1 MPRKAKE
8 EIIEISKEV
17 TEKKTP
23 VKKAAKTTKKESAK
37 KTTATASKTAK
48 TEKIAKTES
57 KTTAKKTANKEAEET
72 IKKTTRRAK
81 SVETKE
87 KSTSKKSSATTKKK
101 ADSKTKADTTAKT
114 TKAKKTARKTST
126 AESKATTKKS
136 TSTTKKADSTT
147 KADTT
152 AETTKAKKTTATKTK
167 PKTAAKSATK
177 KASTTRKTKK
187 TKADLEKTAAD
198 VENNLALENAENE
211 ATEKVNVV
219 EYYDLPYRYNQTIVK
234 ILAQTPN
241 ILFVYWDISDDDRNN
256 FVSQY
261 GENFFNN
268 TVPVLLV
275 INKTMNYSYEVQIND
290 FANSW
295 YLHVNDA
302 NCEYQVE
309 LGRRNK
315 EGSQN
320 YYPDYYYVT
329 TSNELD
335 MPNDH
340 ILLENIP
347 NNVLFKNIKT
357 QELVEKPIVNIKFFK
372 DFARS
377 KDFYKY
383 FKELLNDELEG
394 DGINLNLPS
403 SHTSSSFK

>member
-1 MPRKAKE
+1 MPRKAKD
-8 EIIEISKEV
+8 EINEISKEV

-23 VKKAAKTTKKESAK
+23 VKKITRKTTNVPTEEKEESKVEK
-37 KTTATASKTAK
+37 KTTRKTSTTASKTK
-48 TEKIAKTES
+48 TTTKKSES
-57 KTTAKKTANKEAEET
+57 KKSTSTTAKKASTTAKKTA
-72 IKKTTRRAK
+72 
-81 SVETKE
+81 
-87 KSTSKKSSATTKKK
+87 TTKKK
-101 ADSKTKADTTAKT
+101 
-114 TKAKKTARKTST
+114 
-126 AESKATTKKS
+126 
-136 TSTTKKADSTT
+136 
-147 KADTT
+147 
-152 AETTKAKKTTATKTK
+152 TATKS
-167 PKTAAKSATK
+167 KTAAKSATK
-177 KASTTRKTKK
+177 KASTTRKSKK
-187 TKADLEKTAAD
+187 A
-198 VENNLALENAENE
+198 VENVEDDVVLENAENE
-211 ATEKVNVV
+211 AKEKVNVV

-241 ILFVYWDISDDDRNN
+241 ILFVYWDISDNDRNN

-261 GENFFNN
+261 GEDFFNN

>member
-48 TEKIAKTES
+48 TEKISKVES
-57 KTTAKKTANKEAEET
+57 KATAKKTANKEAEET

-81 SVETKE
+81 SVDTEEKE
-87 KSTSKKSSATTKKK
+87 KSET
-101 ADSKTKADTTAKT
+101 
-114 TKAKKTARKTST
+114 AKKTARKTST

-136 TSTTKKADSTT
+136 TSATKKADSTT

-152 AETTKAKKTTATKTK
+152 TKTKKTTATTTK
-167 PKTAAKSATK
+167 PKTSTKATTK

-198 VENNLALENAENE
+198 VENDLALENAENE
-211 ATEKVNVV
+211 AKEKVSVV
-219 EYYDLPYRYNQTIVK
+219 EYYDLPYRYNQTVVK

-241 ILFVYWDISDDDRNN
+241 ILFVYWDISDNDRNN

-261 GENFFNN
+261 GEDFFNN

-315 EGSQN
+315 ENHQN
-320 YYPDYYYVT
+320 YYSNYYYVT
-329 TSNELD
+329 TSNNLD

-340 ILLENIP
+340 ILLDNIP
-347 NNVLFKNIKT
+347 HNVLFKNVKT
-357 QELVEKPIVNIKFFK
+357 QELVEKPIANIEFLKE
-372 DFARS
+372 FA
-377 KDFYKY
+377 KNKEFYKY
-383 FKELLNDELEG
+383 FKELLNGELEG
-394 DGINLNLPS
+394 DGITLNLPS

>member
-37 KTTATASKTAK
+37 KTTATSSKTAK
-48 TEKIAKTES
+48 TKKIAKVES
-57 KTTAKKTANKEAEET
+57 KATAKKTANKEAEET

-81 SVETKE
+81 SVETEEKE
-87 KSTSKKSSATTKKK
+87 KSET
-101 ADSKTKADTTAKT
+101 
-114 TKAKKTARKTST
+114 AKKTARKTST

-136 TSTTKKADSTT
+136 TSATKKADSTT

-152 AETTKAKKTTATKTK
+152 TKTKKTTATTTK
-167 PKTAAKSATK
+167 PKTSTKATTK

-187 TKADLEKTAAD
+187 TVADLENIVAD
-198 VENNLALENAENE
+198 VENDLALENAENE
-211 ATEKVNVV
+211 AKEKVSVV
-219 EYYDLPYRYNQTIVK
+219 EYYDLPYRYNQTVVK

-241 ILFVYWDISDDDRNN
+241 ILFVYWDISDNDRNN

-261 GENFFNN
+261 GEDFFNN

-275 INKTMNYSYEVQIND
+275 TNKTMNYSYEVQIND

-315 EGSQN
+315 ENHQN
-320 YYPDYYYVT
+320 YYSNYYYVT
-329 TSNELD
+329 TSNNLD

-340 ILLENIP
+340 ILLDNIP
-347 NNVLFKNIKT
+347 HNVLFKNVKT
-357 QELVEKPIVNIKFFK
+357 QELVEKPIANIEFLKE
-372 DFARS
+372 FA
-377 KDFYKY
+377 KNKEFYKY
-383 FKELLNDELEG
+383 FKELLNGELEG
-394 DGINLNLPS
+394 DGITLNLPS

>member
-37 KTTATASKTAK
+37 KTTATASKTEK

-101 ADSKTKADTTAKT
+101 ADSTTKADTTAKT

-136 TSTTKKADSTT
+136 TSTTT
-147 KADTT
+147 K
-152 AETTKAKKTTATKTK
+152 
-167 PKTAAKSATK
+167 SSTK

-187 TKADLEKTAAD
+187 TTADLENIVAD
-198 VENNLALENAENE
+198 VENDLALENAENE
-211 ATEKVNVV
+211 AKEKVSVV
-219 EYYDLPYRYNQTIVK
+219 EYYDLPYRYNQTVVK

-241 ILFVYWDISDDDRNN
+241 ILFVYWDISDNDRNN

-261 GENFFNN
+261 GEDFFNN

-315 EGSQN
+315 ENHQN
-320 YYPDYYYVT
+320 YYSNYYYVT
-329 TSNELD
+329 TSNNLD

-340 ILLENIP
+340 ILLDNIP
-347 NNVLFKNIKT
+347 HNVLFKNVKT
-357 QELVEKPIVNIKFFK
+357 QELVEKPIANIEFLKE
-372 DFARS
+372 FA
-377 KDFYKY
+377 KNKEFYKY
-383 FKELLNDELEG
+383 FKELLNGELEG
-394 DGINLNLPS
+394 DGITLNLPS

>member
-23 VKKAAKTTKKESAK
+23 VKKATKTTKKESAK

-48 TEKIAKTES
+48 TEKIAKVES
-57 KTTAKKTANKEAEET
+57 KATAKKTANKEAEET

-81 SVETKE
+81 SVETEEKE
-87 KSTSKKSSATTKKK
+87 KSET
-101 ADSKTKADTTAKT
+101 
-114 TKAKKTARKTST
+114 AKKTARKTST

-136 TSTTKKADSTT
+136 TSATKKADSTT

-152 AETTKAKKTTATKTK
+152 AKTTKTTATTTK
-167 PKTAAKSATK
+167 PKTSTKSATK
-177 KASTTRKTKK
+177 KTSTTRKTKK

-198 VENNLALENAENE
+198 VENNLVLENAENE
-211 ATEKVNVV
+211 AKEKVNVV
-219 EYYDLPYRYNQTIVK
+219 EYYDLPYRYNQTYNQTVVK

-241 ILFVYWDISDDDRNN
+241 ILFVYWDISDNDRNN

-261 GENFFNN
+261 GEDFFNN

-315 EGSQN
+315 ENYQN
-320 YYPDYYYVT
+320 YYSNYYYVT
-329 TSNELD
+329 TSNNLD

-340 ILLENIP
+340 ILLDNIP
-347 NNVLFKNIKT
+347 HNVLFKNVKT
-357 QELVEKPIVNIKFFK
+357 QELVEKPIVNIEFLKE
-372 DFARS
+372 FA
-377 KDFYKY
+377 KNKEFYKY
-383 FKELLNDELEG
+383 FKELLNGELEG
-394 DGINLNLPS
+394 DGITLNLPS

>member
-23 VKKAAKTTKKESAK
+23 VKKAAKTTK

-81 SVETKE
+81 SVETEEKE
-87 KSTSKKSSATTKKK
+87 KSET
-101 ADSKTKADTTAKT
+101 
-114 TKAKKTARKTST
+114 AKKTARKTST

-136 TSTTKKADSTT
+136 TSATKKADSTT

-152 AETTKAKKTTATKTK
+152 TKTKKTTATTTK
-167 PKTAAKSATK
+167 PKTSTKATTK

-198 VENNLALENAENE
+198 VENDLALENAENE
-211 ATEKVNVV
+211 AKEKVSVV
-219 EYYDLPYRYNQTIVK
+219 EYYDLPYRYNQTVVK

-241 ILFVYWDISDDDRNN
+241 ILFVYWDISDNDRNN

-261 GENFFNN
+261 GEDFFNN

-315 EGSQN
+315 ENHQN
-320 YYPDYYYVT
+320 YYSNYYYVT
-329 TSNELD
+329 TSNNLD

-340 ILLENIP
+340 ILLDNIP
-347 NNVLFKNIKT
+347 HNVLFKNVKT
-357 QELVEKPIVNIKFFK
+357 QELVEKPIANIEFLKE
-372 DFARS
+372 FA
-377 KDFYKY
+377 KNKEFYKY
-383 FKELLNDELEG
+383 FKELLNGELEG
-394 DGINLNLPS
+394 DGITLNLPS

>member
-48 TEKIAKTES
+48 TEKIAKVES
-57 KTTAKKTANKEAEET
+57 KATAKKTANKEAEET

-81 SVETKE
+81 SVETEEKE
-87 KSTSKKSSATTKKK
+87 KSET
-101 ADSKTKADTTAKT
+101 
-114 TKAKKTARKTST
+114 AKKTARKTST

-136 TSTTKKADSTT
+136 TSATKKADTTT
-147 KADTT
+147 KT
-152 AETTKAKKTTATKTK
+152 KKTTATTTK
-167 PKTAAKSATK
+167 PKTSTKAATK

-187 TKADLEKTAAD
+187 TVADLEKTAAD

-211 ATEKVNVV
+211 AKEKVSVV
-219 EYYDLPYRYNQTIVK
+219 EYYDLPYRYNQTVVK

-241 ILFVYWDISDDDRNN
+241 ILFVYWDISDNDRNN
-256 FVSQY
+256 FVSKY

-315 EGSQN
+315 ENHQN
-320 YYPDYYYVT
+320 YYSNYYYVT
-329 TSNELD
+329 TSNNLD

-340 ILLENIP
+340 ILLDNIP
-347 NNVLFKNIKT
+347 HNVLFKNVKT
-357 QELVEKPIVNIKFFK
+357 QELVEKPIANIEFLKE
-372 DFARS
+372 FA
-377 KDFYKY
+377 KNKEFYKY

>member
-37 KTTATASKTAK
+37 KTTATSSKTAK
-48 TEKIAKTES
+48 TEKIAKVES
-57 KTTAKKTANKEAEET
+57 KATAKKTANKEAEET

-81 SVETKE
+81 SVETEEKE
-87 KSTSKKSSATTKKK
+87 KSET
-101 ADSKTKADTTAKT
+101 
-114 TKAKKTARKTST
+114 AKKTARKTST

-136 TSTTKKADSTT
+136 TSTTKKS
-147 KADTT
+147 
-152 AETTKAKKTTATKTK
+152 
-167 PKTAAKSATK
+167 STK

-187 TKADLEKTAAD
+187 TTADLEKNAVD
-198 VENNLALENAENE
+198 VENDLALENAENE
-211 ATEKVNVV
+211 AKEKVSVV
-219 EYYDLPYRYNQTIVK
+219 EYYDLPYRYNQTVVK

-241 ILFVYWDISDDDRNN
+241 ILFVYWGISDDDRNN

-315 EGSQN
+315 ENHQN
-320 YYPDYYYVT
+320 YYSNYYYVT
-329 TSNELD
+329 TSNNLD

-340 ILLENIP
+340 ILLDNIP
-347 NNVLFKNIKT
+347 HNVLFKNVKT
-357 QELVEKPIVNIKFFK
+357 QELVEKPIVNIEFLKE
-372 DFARS
+372 FA
-377 KDFYKY
+377 KNKEFYKY
-383 FKELLNDELEG
+383 FKELLNGELEG
-394 DGINLNLPS
+394 DGITLNLPS

>member
-37 KTTATASKTAK
+37 KTTATSSKTAK
-48 TEKIAKTES
+48 TEKIAKVES
-57 KTTAKKTANKEAEET
+57 KATAKKTANKEAEET

-81 SVETKE
+81 SVETEEKE
-87 KSTSKKSSATTKKK
+87 KSET
-101 ADSKTKADTTAKT
+101 
-114 TKAKKTARKTST
+114 AKKTARKTST

-136 TSTTKKADSTT
+136 TSATKKADSTT

-152 AETTKAKKTTATKTK
+152 TKTKKTTATTTK
-167 PKTAAKSATK
+167 PKTSTKATTK

-187 TKADLEKTAAD
+187 TVADLENIVAD
-198 VENNLALENAENE
+198 VENDLALENAENE
-211 ATEKVNVV
+211 AKEKVSVV
-219 EYYDLPYRYNQTIVK
+219 EYYDLPYRYNQTVVK

-241 ILFVYWDISDDDRNN
+241 ILFVYWGISDDDRNN

-315 EGSQN
+315 ENHQN
-320 YYPDYYYVT
+320 YYSNYYYVT
-329 TSNELD
+329 TSNNLD

-340 ILLENIP
+340 ILLDNIP
-347 NNVLFKNIKT
+347 HNVLFKNVKT
-357 QELVEKPIVNIKFFK
+357 QELVEKPIANIEFLKE
-372 DFARS
+372 FA
-377 KDFYKY
+377 KNKEFYKY
-383 FKELLNDELEG
+383 FKELLNGELEG
-394 DGINLNLPS
+394 DGITLNLLS

>member
-37 KTTATASKTAK
+37 KTTATSSKTAK
-48 TEKIAKTES
+48 TEKIAKVES
-57 KTTAKKTANKEAEET
+57 KATAKKTANKEAEET

-81 SVETKE
+81 SVDTEEKE
-87 KSTSKKSSATTKKK
+87 KSET
-101 ADSKTKADTTAKT
+101 
-114 TKAKKTARKTST
+114 AKKTARKTST

-136 TSTTKKADSTT
+136 TSATKKADSTT

-152 AETTKAKKTTATKTK
+152 TKTKKTTATTTK
-167 PKTAAKSATK
+167 PKTSTKATTK

-198 VENNLALENAENE
+198 VENDLALENAENE
-211 ATEKVNVV
+211 AKEKVSVV
-219 EYYDLPYRYNQTIVK
+219 EYYDLPYRYNQTVVK

-241 ILFVYWDISDDDRNN
+241 ILFVYWDISDNDRNN

-261 GENFFNN
+261 GEDFFNN

-315 EGSQN
+315 ENHQN
-320 YYPDYYYVT
+320 YYSNYYYVT
-329 TSNELD
+329 TSNNLD

-340 ILLENIP
+340 ILLDNIP
-347 NNVLFKNIKT
+347 HNVLFKNVKT
-357 QELVEKPIVNIKFFK
+357 QELVEKPIANIEFLKE
-372 DFARS
+372 FA
-377 KDFYKY
+377 KNKEFYKY

-394 DGINLNLPS
+394 DGITLNLPS

>member
-23 VKKAAKTTKKESAK
+23 VKKAAKTTKK
-37 KTTATASKTAK
+37 TTATSSKTAK
-48 TEKIAKTES
+48 TEKIAKVES
-57 KTTAKKTANKEAEET
+57 KATAKKTANKEAEET

-81 SVETKE
+81 SVETEEKE
-87 KSTSKKSSATTKKK
+87 KSET
-101 ADSKTKADTTAKT
+101 
-114 TKAKKTARKTST
+114 AKKTARKTST
-126 AESKATTKKS
+126 TESNATTKKS

-152 AETTKAKKTTATKTK
+152 TKTKKTTATTTK
-167 PKTAAKSATK
+167 PKTSTKATTK

-198 VENNLALENAENE
+198 VENGLALEKAENE
-211 ATEKVNVV
+211 AKEKVSVV
-219 EYYDLPYRYNQTIVK
+219 EYYDLPYRYNQTVVK

-241 ILFVYWDISDDDRNN
+241 ILFVYWDISDYDRNN

-315 EGSQN
+315 ENHQN
-320 YYPDYYYVT
+320 YYSNYYYVT
-329 TSNELD
+329 TSNNLD

-340 ILLENIP
+340 ILLDNIP
-347 NNVLFKNIKT
+347 HNVLFKNVKT
-357 QELVEKPIVNIKFFK
+357 QELVEKPIANIEFLKE
-372 DFARS
+372 FA
-377 KDFYKY
+377 KNKEFYKY
-383 FKELLNDELEG
+383 FKELLNGELEG

>member
-37 KTTATASKTAK
+37 KTTATSSKTAK

-57 KTTAKKTANKEAEET
+57 KTTAKKTEKKDVEET

-81 SVETKE
+81 SVKTEEKE
-87 KSTSKKSSATTKKK
+87 KSET
-101 ADSKTKADTTAKT
+101 
-114 TKAKKTARKTST
+114 AKKTARKTST

-136 TSTTKKADSTT
+136 TSTTKKADSKT

-152 AETTKAKKTTATKTK
+152 AKTTKTKKATRKTSTAESKATTTRPKTATK
-167 PKTAAKSATK
+167 SSTK

-187 TKADLEKTAAD
+187 TTADLEKNAVD
-198 VENNLALENAENE
+198 VENDLALENAENE
-211 ATEKVNVV
+211 VKEKVSVV
-219 EYYDLPYRYNQTIVK
+219 EYYDLPYRYNQTVVK

-241 ILFVYWDISDDDRNN
+241 ILFVYWDISDNDRNN

-261 GENFFNN
+261 GEDFFNN

-315 EGSQN
+315 ENHQN
-320 YYPDYYYVT
+320 YYSNYYYVT
-329 TSNELD
+329 TSNNLD

-340 ILLENIP
+340 ILLDNIP
-347 NNVLFKNIKT
+347 HNVLFKNVKT
-357 QELVEKPIVNIKFFK
+357 QELVEKPIANIEFLKE
-372 DFARS
+372 FA
-377 KDFYKY
+377 KNKEFYKY
-383 FKELLNDELEG
+383 FKELLNGELEG
-394 DGINLNLPS
+394 DGITLNLPS

>member
-37 KTTATASKTAK
+37 KTTATSSKTAK

-57 KTTAKKTANKEAEET
+57 KTTAKKTANKEVEET

-81 SVETKE
+81 SVETEEKE
-87 KSTSKKSSATTKKK
+87 KSET
-101 ADSKTKADTTAKT
+101 
-114 TKAKKTARKTST
+114 AKKTARKTST
-126 AESKATTKKS
+126 TESNATTKKS

-152 AETTKAKKTTATKTK
+152 TKTKKTTATTTK
-167 PKTAAKSATK
+167 PKTSTKATTK

-198 VENNLALENAENE
+198 VENGLALEKAENE
-211 ATEKVNVV
+211 AKEKVSVV
-219 EYYDLPYRYNQTIVK
+219 EYYDLPYRYNQTVVK

-241 ILFVYWDISDDDRNN
+241 ILFVYWDISDYDRNN

-315 EGSQN
+315 ENHQN
-320 YYPDYYYVT
+320 YYSNYYYVT
-329 TSNELD
+329 TSNNLD

-340 ILLENIP
+340 ILLDNIP
-347 NNVLFKNIKT
+347 HNVLFKNVKT
-357 QELVEKPIVNIKFFK
+357 QELVEKPIANIEFLKE
-372 DFARS
+372 FA
-377 KDFYKY
+377 KNKEFYKY
-383 FKELLNDELEG
+383 FKELLNGELEG
-394 DGINLNLPS
+394 DGITLNLPS

>member
-1 MPRKAKE
+1 MPRKAKD

-23 VKKAAKTTKKESAK
+23 VKKEAKTTTKKENAK
-37 KTTATASKTAK
+37 KATATASKTEKAVKKSTKTTAK
-48 TEKIAKTES
+48 TTTKKAAAETKTNKKSNTATAKKEASTTKKS
-57 KTTAKKTANKEAEET
+57 TAKKTANKEVEET
-72 IKKTTRRAK
+72 VKKTTRKTK
-81 SVETKE
+81 SVPTEEKE
-87 KSTSKKSSATTKKK
+87 ESKE
-101 ADSKTKADTTAKT
+101 
-114 TKAKKTARKTST
+114 AKKTTRKTST
-126 AESKATTKKS
+126 TSSKAKTTTKKS
-136 TSTTKKADSTT
+136 TSTAKKSESKAKDSKTAKKSSTTAKKPTKKSN
-147 KADTT
+147 
-152 AETTKAKKTTATKTK
+152 
-167 PKTAAKSATK
+167 
-177 KASTTRKTKK
+177 TRKTKK
-187 TKADLEKTAAD
+187 TVADLEND
-198 VENNLALENAENE
+198 VVLENAENE

-219 EYYDLPYRYNQTIVK
+219 EYYDLPYRYNQTVVK

-241 ILFVYWDISDDDRNN
+241 VLFVYWDISDDDRNN

-315 EGSQN
+315 EVYQN
-320 YYPDYYYVT
+320 YYPHYYYVT

-347 NNVLFKNIKT
+347 NNVLFKNVKT
-357 QELVEKPIVNIKFFK
+357 QELVEKPIVNISFFK
-372 DFARS
+372 DFAKS

>member
-48 TEKIAKTES
+48 TES
-57 KTTAKKTANKEAEET
+57 KTTAKKTANKEAEEA

-81 SVETKE
+81 SVEEKE
-87 KSTSKKSSATTKKK
+87 KSETAKK
-101 ADSKTKADTTAKT
+101 AT
-114 TKAKKTARKTST
+114 RKTST
-126 AESKATTKKS
+126 TESKTTTK
-136 TSTTKKADSTT
+136 T
-147 KADTT
+147 
-152 AETTKAKKTTATKTK
+152 KKTTATTTK
-167 PKTAAKSATK
+167 PKTSKKAATK

-187 TKADLEKTAAD
+187 TTADLEKNAVD
-198 VENNLALENAENE
+198 VENDLALENAENE
-211 ATEKVNVV
+211 AKEKVSVV
-219 EYYDLPYRYNQTIVK
+219 EYYDLPYRYNQTVVK

-241 ILFVYWDISDDDRNN
+241 ILFVYWDISDYDRNN

-315 EGSQN
+315 ENHQN
-320 YYPDYYYVT
+320 YYSNYYYVT
-329 TSNELD
+329 TSNNLD

-340 ILLENIP
+340 ILLDNIP
-347 NNVLFKNIKT
+347 HNVLFKNVKT
-357 QELVEKPIVNIKFFK
+357 QELVEKPIANIEFLKE
-372 DFARS
+372 FA
-377 KDFYKY
+377 KNKEFYKY
-383 FKELLNDELEG
+383 FKELLNGELEG
-394 DGINLNLPS
+394 DGITLNLPS
-403 SHTSSSFK
+403 SQTSSSFK

>member
-23 VKKAAKTTKKESAK
+23 VKKAAKTTK

-81 SVETKE
+81 SVETEEKE
-87 KSTSKKSSATTKKK
+87 KSET
-101 ADSKTKADTTAKT
+101 
-114 TKAKKTARKTST
+114 AKKTARKTST

-136 TSTTKKADSTT
+136 TSATKKADSTT

-152 AETTKAKKTTATKTK
+152 TKTKKTTATTTK
-167 PKTAAKSATK
+167 PKTSTKATTK

-187 TKADLEKTAAD
+187 TVADLEKNAAD

-211 ATEKVNVV
+211 AKEKVSVV
-219 EYYDLPYRYNQTIVK
+219 EYYDLPYRYNQTVVK

-241 ILFVYWDISDDDRNN
+241 ILFVYWDISDNDRNN

-261 GENFFNN
+261 GEDFFNN

-275 INKTMNYSYEVQIND
+275 TNKTMNYSYEVQIND

-315 EGSQN
+315 ENHQN
-320 YYPDYYYVT
+320 YYSNYYYVT
-329 TSNELD
+329 TSNNLD

-340 ILLENIP
+340 ILLDNIP
-347 NNVLFKNIKT
+347 HNVLFKNVKT
-357 QELVEKPIVNIKFFK
+357 QELVEKPIANIEFLKE
-372 DFARS
+372 FA
-377 KDFYKY
+377 KNKEFYKY
-383 FKELLNDELEG
+383 FKELLNGELEG
-394 DGINLNLPS
+394 DGITLNLPS

>member
-37 KTTATASKTAK
+37 KTTATSSKTAK
-48 TEKIAKTES
+48 TEKIAKVES
-57 KTTAKKTANKEAEET
+57 KATAKKTANKEAEET

-81 SVETKE
+81 SVETEEKE
-87 KSTSKKSSATTKKK
+87 KSET
-101 ADSKTKADTTAKT
+101 
-114 TKAKKTARKTST
+114 AKKTARKTST

-136 TSTTKKADSTT
+136 TSATKKADSTT

-152 AETTKAKKTTATKTK
+152 TKTKKTTATTTK
-167 PKTAAKSATK
+167 PKTSTKATTK

-187 TKADLEKTAAD
+187 TTADLEKNAAD

-211 ATEKVNVV
+211 AKEKVSVV
-219 EYYDLPYRYNQTIVK
+219 EYYDLPYRYNQTVVK

-241 ILFVYWDISDDDRNN
+241 ILFVYWDISDNDRNN

-261 GENFFNN
+261 GEDFFNN

-315 EGSQN
+315 ENHQN
-320 YYPDYYYVT
+320 YYSNYYYVT
-329 TSNELD
+329 TSNNLD

-340 ILLENIP
+340 ILLDNIP
-347 NNVLFKNIKT
+347 HNVLFKNVKT
-357 QELVEKPIVNIKFFK
+357 QELVEKPIVNIEFLKE
-372 DFARS
+372 FA
-377 KDFYKY
+377 KNKEFYKY
-383 FKELLNDELEG
+383 FKELLNGELEG
-394 DGINLNLPS
+394 DGITLNLPS

>member
-23 VKKAAKTTKKESAK
+23 VKKAAKTTK

-81 SVETKE
+81 SVETEEKE
-87 KSTSKKSSATTKKK
+87 KSET
-101 ADSKTKADTTAKT
+101 
-114 TKAKKTARKTST
+114 AKKTARKTST

-136 TSTTKKADSTT
+136 TSATKKADSTT

-152 AETTKAKKTTATKTK
+152 TKTKKTTATTTK
-167 PKTAAKSATK
+167 PKTSTKSATK

-198 VENNLALENAENE
+198 VENDLALENAENE
-211 ATEKVNVV
+211 AKEKVSVV
-219 EYYDLPYRYNQTIVK
+219 EYYDLPYRYNQTVVK

-241 ILFVYWDISDDDRNN
+241 ILFVYWDISDNDRNN

-261 GENFFNN
+261 GEDFFNN

-315 EGSQN
+315 ENHQN
-320 YYPDYYYVT
+320 YYSNYYYVT
-329 TSNELD
+329 TSNNLD

-340 ILLENIP
+340 ILLDNIP
-347 NNVLFKNIKT
+347 HNVLFKNVKT
-357 QELVEKPIVNIKFFK
+357 QELVEKPIANIEFLKE
-372 DFARS
+372 FA
-377 KDFYKY
+377 KNKEFYKY
-383 FKELLNDELEG
+383 FKELLNGELEG
-394 DGINLNLPS
+394 DGITLNLPS

>member
-37 KTTATASKTAK
+37 KTTATSSKTAK
-48 TEKIAKTES
+48 TEKIAKVES
-57 KTTAKKTANKEAEET
+57 KATAKKTANKEAEET

-81 SVETKE
+81 SVETEEKE
-87 KSTSKKSSATTKKK
+87 KSET
-101 ADSKTKADTTAKT
+101 
-114 TKAKKTARKTST
+114 AKKTARKTST

-136 TSTTKKADSTT
+136 TSATKKADTTT
-147 KADTT
+147 KT
-152 AETTKAKKTTATKTK
+152 KKTTATTTK
-167 PKTAAKSATK
+167 PKTSTKAATK

-187 TKADLEKTAAD
+187 TVADLENIAAD
-198 VENNLALENAENE
+198 VENDLALENAENE
-211 ATEKVNVV
+211 VKEKVSVV
-219 EYYDLPYRYNQTIVK
+219 EYYDLPYRYNQTVVK

-241 ILFVYWDISDDDRNN
+241 ILFVYWDISDNDRNN

-261 GENFFNN
+261 GEDFFNN

-315 EGSQN
+315 EVSQN

-347 NNVLFKNIKT
+347 NNVLFKNVKT
-357 QELVEKPIVNIKFFK
+357 QELVEKPIVNISFFK
-372 DFARS
+372 DFAKS

-383 FKELLNDELEG
+383 FKELLNGELEG
-394 DGINLNLPS
+394 DGITLNLPS

>member
-37 KTTATASKTAK
+37 KTTATSSKTAK
-48 TEKIAKTES
+48 TEKIAKVES
-57 KTTAKKTANKEAEET
+57 KATAKKTANKEAEET

-81 SVETKE
+81 SVETEEKE
-87 KSTSKKSSATTKKK
+87 KSET
-101 ADSKTKADTTAKT
+101 
-114 TKAKKTARKTST
+114 AKKTARKTST
-126 AESKATTKKS
+126 TESNATTKKS

-152 AETTKAKKTTATKTK
+152 TKTKKTTATTTK
-167 PKTAAKSATK
+167 PKTSTKATTK

-198 VENNLALENAENE
+198 VENGLALEKAENE
-211 ATEKVNVV
+211 AKEKVSVV
-219 EYYDLPYRYNQTIVK
+219 EYYDLPYRYNQTVVK

-241 ILFVYWDISDDDRNN
+241 ILFVYWDISDNDRNN

-261 GENFFNN
+261 GEDFFNN

-315 EGSQN
+315 ENHQN
-320 YYPDYYYVT
+320 YYSNYYYVT
-329 TSNELD
+329 TSNNLD

-340 ILLENIP
+340 ILLDNIP
-347 NNVLFKNIKT
+347 HNVLFKNVKT
-357 QELVEKPIVNIKFFK
+357 QELVEKPIANIEFLKE
-372 DFARS
+372 FA
-377 KDFYKY
+377 KNKEFYKY
-383 FKELLNDELEG
+383 FKELLNGELEG
-394 DGINLNLPS
+394 DGITLNLPS

>member
-37 KTTATASKTAK
+37 KTTATSSKTAK
-48 TEKIAKTES
+48 TEKIAKVES
-57 KTTAKKTANKEAEET
+57 KATAKKTANKEAEET

-81 SVETKE
+81 SVETEEKE
-87 KSTSKKSSATTKKK
+87 KSET
-101 ADSKTKADTTAKT
+101 
-114 TKAKKTARKTST
+114 AKKTARKTST

-136 TSTTKKADSTT
+136 TSATKKADSTT

-152 AETTKAKKTTATKTK
+152 TKTKKTTATTTK
-167 PKTAAKSATK
+167 PKTSTKATTK

-187 TKADLEKTAAD
+187 TVADLENIVAD
-198 VENNLALENAENE
+198 VENDLALENAENE
-211 ATEKVNVV
+211 AKEKVSVV
-219 EYYDLPYRYNQTIVK
+219 EYYDLPYRYNQTVVK

-241 ILFVYWDISDDDRNN
+241 ILFVYWGISDDDRNN

-315 EGSQN
+315 ENYQN
-320 YYPDYYYVT
+320 YYSNYYYVT
-329 TSNELD
+329 TSNNLD

-340 ILLENIP
+340 ILLDNIP
-347 NNVLFKNIKT
+347 HNVLFKNVKT
-357 QELVEKPIVNIKFFK
+357 QELVEKPIANIEFLKE
-372 DFARS
+372 FA
-377 KDFYKY
+377 KNKEFYKY
-383 FKELLNDELEG
+383 FKELLNGELEG
-394 DGINLNLPS
+394 DGITLNLPS

>member
-37 KTTATASKTAK
+37 KTTATSSKTAK

-57 KTTAKKTANKEAEET
+57 KATAKKTANKEVEET

-81 SVETKE
+81 SVETEEKE
-87 KSTSKKSSATTKKK
+87 KSET
-101 ADSKTKADTTAKT
+101 
-114 TKAKKTARKTST
+114 AKKTARKTST

-136 TSTTKKADSTT
+136 TSTTT
-147 KADTT
+147 K
-152 AETTKAKKTTATKTK
+152 
-167 PKTAAKSATK
+167 SSTK

-187 TKADLEKTAAD
+187 TTADLENIVAD
-198 VENNLALENAENE
+198 VENDLALENAENE
-211 ATEKVNVV
+211 AKEKVSVV
-219 EYYDLPYRYNQTIVK
+219 EYYDLPYRYNQTVVK

-241 ILFVYWDISDDDRNN
+241 ILFVYWDISDNDRNN
-256 FVSQY
+256 FVSQH
-261 GENFFNN
+261 GEDFFNN

-315 EGSQN
+315 ENHQN
-320 YYPDYYYVT
+320 YYSNYYYVT
-329 TSNELD
+329 TSNNLD

-340 ILLENIP
+340 ILLDNIP
-347 NNVLFKNIKT
+347 HNVLFKNVKT
-357 QELVEKPIVNIKFFK
+357 QELVEKPIANIEFLKE
-372 DFARS
+372 FA
-377 KDFYKY
+377 KNKEFYKY

-394 DGINLNLPS
+394 DGITLNLPS

>member
-81 SVETKE
+81 SVETEEKE
-87 KSTSKKSSATTKKK
+87 KSET
-101 ADSKTKADTTAKT
+101 
-114 TKAKKTARKTST
+114 AKKTARKTST

-136 TSTTKKADSTT
+136 TSATKKADSTT

-152 AETTKAKKTTATKTK
+152 TKTKKTTATTTK
-167 PKTAAKSATK
+167 PKTSTKATTK

-198 VENNLALENAENE
+198 VENGLALEKAENE
-211 ATEKVNVV
+211 AKEKVSVV
-219 EYYDLPYRYNQTIVK
+219 EYYDLPYRYNQTVVK

-241 ILFVYWDISDDDRNN
+241 ILFVYWGISDDDRNN

-315 EGSQN
+315 ENHQN
-320 YYPDYYYVT
+320 YYSNYYYVT
-329 TSNELD
+329 TSNNLD

-340 ILLENIP
+340 ILLDNIP
-347 NNVLFKNIKT
+347 HNVLFKNVKT
-357 QELVEKPIVNIKFFK
+357 QELVEKPIANIEFLKE
-372 DFARS
+372 FA
-377 KDFYKY
+377 KNKEFYKY
-383 FKELLNDELEG
+383 FKELLNGELEG
-394 DGINLNLPS
+394 DGITLNLPS
-403 SHTSSSFK
+403 SQTSSSFK

>member
-37 KTTATASKTAK
+37 KTTATSSKTAK
-48 TEKIAKTES
+48 TKKIAKVES
-57 KTTAKKTANKEAEET
+57 KATAKKTANKEAEET

-81 SVETKE
+81 SVDTEEKE
-87 KSTSKKSSATTKKK
+87 KSET
-101 ADSKTKADTTAKT
+101 
-114 TKAKKTARKTST
+114 AKKTARKTST

-136 TSTTKKADSTT
+136 TSATKKADSTT

-152 AETTKAKKTTATKTK
+152 TKTKKTTATTTK
-167 PKTAAKSATK
+167 PKTSTKATTK

-187 TKADLEKTAAD
+187 TVADLENIVAD
-198 VENNLALENAENE
+198 VENDLALENAENE
-211 ATEKVNVV
+211 AKEKVSVV
-219 EYYDLPYRYNQTIVK
+219 EYYDLPYRYNQTVVK

-241 ILFVYWDISDDDRNN
+241 ILFVYWDISDNDRNN

-261 GENFFNN
+261 GEDFFNN

-275 INKTMNYSYEVQIND
+275 TNKTMNYSYEVQIND

-315 EGSQN
+315 ENHQN
-320 YYPDYYYVT
+320 YYSNYYYVT
-329 TSNELD
+329 TSNNLD

-340 ILLENIP
+340 ILLDNIP
-347 NNVLFKNIKT
+347 HNVLFKNVKT
-357 QELVEKPIVNIKFFK
+357 QELVEKPIANIEFLKE
-372 DFARS
+372 FA
-377 KDFYKY
+377 KNKEFYKY
-383 FKELLNDELEG
+383 FKELLNGELEG
-394 DGINLNLPS
+394 DGITLNLPS

>member
-48 TEKIAKTES
+48 TEKIAKVES
-57 KTTAKKTANKEAEET
+57 KATAKKTANKEAEET

-81 SVETKE
+81 SVETEEKE
-87 KSTSKKSSATTKKK
+87 KSET
-101 ADSKTKADTTAKT
+101 
-114 TKAKKTARKTST
+114 AKKTARKTST

-136 TSTTKKADSTT
+136 TSATKKADSTT

-152 AETTKAKKTTATKTK
+152 TKTKKTTATTTK
-167 PKTAAKSATK
+167 PKTSTKATTK

-198 VENNLALENAENE
+198 VENDLALENAENE
-211 ATEKVNVV
+211 AKEKVSVV
-219 EYYDLPYRYNQTIVK
+219 EYYDLPYRYNQTVVK

-241 ILFVYWDISDDDRNN
+241 ILFVYWDISDNDRNN

-261 GENFFNN
+261 GEDFFNN

-295 YLHVNDA
+295 YRHVNDA

-315 EGSQN
+315 ENHQN
-320 YYPDYYYVT
+320 YYSNYYYVT
-329 TSNELD
+329 TSNNLD

-340 ILLENIP
+340 ILLDNIP
-347 NNVLFKNIKT
+347 HNVLFKNVKT
-357 QELVEKPIVNIKFFK
+357 QELVEKPIVNIEFLKE
-372 DFARS
+372 FA
-377 KDFYKY
+377 KNKEFYKY
-383 FKELLNDELEG
+383 FKELLNGELEG
-394 DGINLNLPS
+394 DGITLNLPS

>member
-37 KTTATASKTAK
+37 KTTATSSKTAK

-81 SVETKE
+81 SVETEEKE
-87 KSTSKKSSATTKKK
+87 KSET
-101 ADSKTKADTTAKT
+101 
-114 TKAKKTARKTST
+114 AKKTARKTST

-136 TSTTKKADSTT
+136 TSATKKAS
-147 KADTT
+147 
-152 AETTKAKKTTATKTK
+152 
-167 PKTAAKSATK
+167 TK

-187 TKADLEKTAAD
+187 TTADLEKNAAD
-198 VENNLALENAENE
+198 VENGSALENAENE
-211 ATEKVNVV
+211 ATEKVSVV
-219 EYYDLPYRYNQTIVK
+219 EYYDLPYRYNQTVVK

-241 ILFVYWDISDDDRNN
+241 ILFVYWDISDNDRNN

-261 GENFFNN
+261 GEDFFNN

-315 EGSQN
+315 ENHQN
-320 YYPDYYYVT
+320 YYSNYYYVT
-329 TSNELD
+329 TSNNLD

-340 ILLENIP
+340 ILLDNIP
-347 NNVLFKNIKT
+347 HNVLFKNVKT
-357 QELVEKPIVNIKFFK
+357 QELVEKPIANIEFLKE
-372 DFARS
+372 FA
-377 KDFYKY
+377 KNKEFYKY

-394 DGINLNLPS
+394 DGITLNLPS

>member
-81 SVETKE
+81 SVETEEKE
-87 KSTSKKSSATTKKK
+87 KSET
-101 ADSKTKADTTAKT
+101 
-114 TKAKKTARKTST
+114 AKKTARKTST

-136 TSTTKKADSTT
+136 TSATKKADSTT

-152 AETTKAKKTTATKTK
+152 TKTKKTTATTTK
-167 PKTAAKSATK
+167 PKTSTKSATK

-187 TKADLEKTAAD
+187 TVADLENIVAD
-198 VENNLALENAENE
+198 VENDLALENAENE
-211 ATEKVNVV
+211 AKEKVSVV
-219 EYYDLPYRYNQTIVK
+219 EYYDLPYRYNQTVVK

-241 ILFVYWDISDDDRNN
+241 ILFVYWDISDYDRNN

-315 EGSQN
+315 ENHQN
-320 YYPDYYYVT
+320 YYSNYYYVT
-329 TSNELD
+329 TSNNLD

-340 ILLENIP
+340 ILLDNIP
-347 NNVLFKNIKT
+347 HNVLFKNVKT
-357 QELVEKPIVNIKFFK
+357 QELVEKPIVNIEFLKE
-372 DFARS
+372 FA
-377 KDFYKY
+377 KNKEFYKY
-383 FKELLNDELEG
+383 FKELLNGELEG
-394 DGINLNLPS
+394 DGITLNLPS

>member
-37 KTTATASKTAK
+37 KTTATSSKTAK
-48 TEKIAKTES
+48 TKKIAKVES
-57 KTTAKKTANKEAEET
+57 KATAKKTANKEAEET

-81 SVETKE
+81 SVETEEKE
-87 KSTSKKSSATTKKK
+87 KSET
-101 ADSKTKADTTAKT
+101 
-114 TKAKKTARKTST
+114 AKKTARKTST

-152 AETTKAKKTTATKTK
+152 TKTKKTTATTTK
-167 PKTAAKSATK
+167 PKTSTKATTK

-187 TKADLEKTAAD
+187 TVADLENIVAD
-198 VENNLALENAENE
+198 VENDLALENAENE
-211 ATEKVNVV
+211 AKEKVSVV
-219 EYYDLPYRYNQTIVK
+219 EYYDLPYRYNQTVVK

-241 ILFVYWDISDDDRNN
+241 ILFVYWGISDDDRNN

-315 EGSQN
+315 ENHQN
-320 YYPDYYYVT
+320 YYSNYYYVT
-329 TSNELD
+329 TSNNLD

-340 ILLENIP
+340 ILLDNIP
-347 NNVLFKNIKT
+347 HNVLFKNVKT
-357 QELVEKPIVNIKFFK
+357 QELVEKPIVNIEFLKE
-372 DFARS
+372 FA
-377 KDFYKY
+377 KNKEFYKY
-383 FKELLNDELEG
+383 FKELLNGELEG
-394 DGINLNLPS
+394 DGITLNLPS

>member
-37 KTTATASKTAK
+37 KTTATSSKTAK
-48 TEKIAKTES
+48 TEKIAKVES
-57 KTTAKKTANKEAEET
+57 KATAKKTANKEAEET

-81 SVETKE
+81 SVETEEKE
-87 KSTSKKSSATTKKK
+87 KSET
-101 ADSKTKADTTAKT
+101 
-114 TKAKKTARKTST
+114 AKKTARKTST

-136 TSTTKKADSTT
+136 TSATKKADSTT

-152 AETTKAKKTTATKTK
+152 TKTKKTTATTTK
-167 PKTAAKSATK
+167 PKTSTKATTK

-198 VENNLALENAENE
+198 VENDLALENAENE
-211 ATEKVNVV
+211 AKEKVSVV
-219 EYYDLPYRYNQTIVK
+219 EYYDLPYRYNQTVVK

-241 ILFVYWDISDDDRNN
+241 ILFVYWDISDNDRNN

-261 GENFFNN
+261 GEDFFNN

-315 EGSQN
+315 ENHQN
-320 YYPDYYYVT
+320 YYSNYYYVT
-329 TSNELD
+329 TSNNLD

-340 ILLENIP
+340 ILLDNIP
-347 NNVLFKNIKT
+347 HNVLFKNVKT
-357 QELVEKPIVNIKFFK
+357 QELVEKPIANIEFLKE
-372 DFARS
+372 FA
-377 KDFYKY
+377 KNKEFYKY
-383 FKELLNDELEG
+383 FKELLNGELEG
-394 DGINLNLPS
+394 DGITLNLPS